1 VRRCQLTPF
10 PQLQAYRQRDPGF
23 KRAINAF
30 VEAEAGGRDPA
41 EGVPVEG
48 KLVEGRLEPVGPV
61 QGGERGVRSP
71 LTVSSLTMW

>member
-1 VRRCQLTPF
+1 LAS
-10 PQLQAYRQRDPGF
+10 LQAYRQRDPGF

-30 VEAEAGGRDPA
+30 VEAEAGGLDPV

-61 QGGERGVRSP
+61 QGEIRA
-71 LTVSSLTMW
+71 LLDA